1 MTSASCTLAIKPTA
15 LSKLRLFCRDTFGS
29 LVGEASGVF
38 EDSAVLDAHDAAGV
52 LRDVFSVSDQN
63 DRAPFGVKLFEQ
75 SQDFV
80 AALAVQ
86 GAGGLVGENHRRVVH
101 QGAGDGD
108 ALLLTAGKF
117 RGTMR
122 GAVAEAEAREQARG
136 ALGAL
141 VLGQAGVHRG
151 NLHVLA
157 GRGRGQ

>member
-1 MTSASCTLAIKPTA
+1 M
-15 LSKLRLFCRDTFGS
+15 
-29 LVGEASGVF
+29 VGDASGVF

-52 LRDVFSVSDQN
+52 LGDVFSVSDQN

-75 SQDFV
+75 RQDFV

-86 GAGGLVGENHRRVVH
+86 GAGGLVGENHRRIVH
-101 QGAGDGD
+101 QGAGNGD
-108 ALLLTAGKF
+108 ALLLAAGKF